1 MDVTVKW
8 KWQRKRV
15 CQGDGGSTEILPSD
29 EKKKKWRKLVELH
42 LSVKQFQ
49 KLLLKPQKRKR
60 KRMSQKKDF
69 WRNNGLRFPQVGG
82 GNQLTDSRSSENH
95 NPEKNEESH
104 ARAESI
110 QISKEQRRMRKVKHY
125 LKKKMAL
132 YGQGNSNY
140 CCLSREMMEAKRSRT
155 IS

>member
-1 MDVTVKW
+1 MTEEESMSRW
-8 KWQRKRV
+8 WRV
-15 CQGDGGSTEILPSD
+15 NRNSPIWW
-29 EKKKKWRKLVELH
+29 KKKKWRKLVELH